1 LFNATGP
8 ADHASRH
15 DRNQASPNQSPI
27 GWKDRPG
34 ASHLPDRNGFGEALL
49 EEEPMV
55 YVLFMVIAFA
65 MLGVER
71 LVAWHHAHGPE
82 RPKA

>member
-8 ADHASRH
+8 ADHASRN
-15 DRNQASPNQSPI
+15 RQETASPSQSPI

-49 EEEPMV
+49 EEEQMV

-71 LVAWHHAHGPE
+71 LIAWHHTHGQTHRE
-82 RPKA
+82 V